1 MFARETVILNSSQ
14 SWIRDP
20 FSIPNIELL
29 QEQGYLKA
37 AVFAYVPLSSPSK
50 YWDEEKIQRMYWLYK
65 QKFKKKPDRC
75 AQIHTRRLCANSAGK
90 TGPLCQHLCTRS
102 QYKMNNKRAFSRY
115 RCTRTSQSD
124 VAMVSGVLP
133 WGRWKVL
140 VMDEVG
146 SGCE

>member
-65 QKFKKKPDRC
+65 QKFKKSQTAARRYIPAVCVQTLLERQGLYVNTF
-75 AQIHTRRLCANSAGK
+75 ALGPNTRWTINGHSVD
-90 TGPLCQHLCTRS
+90 T
-102 QYKMNNKRAFSRY
+102 
-115 RCTRTSQSD
+115 D
-124 VAMVSGVLP
+124 VLGRVSLMWLWFP
-133 WGRWKVL
+133 EFCRED
-140 VMDEVG
+140 DEE
-146 SGCE
+146 C